1 MFRRAATALPPNN
14 RLLKLG
20 TSPRARLIAEILHA
34 LVLQGHRAP
43 DGGLTHAVLGTNGFP
58 QRALGAAK
66 KTPGRFHRGHSMI
79 RCSHTLIPTLI
90 LCGSVAACSKKEAA
104 PQKAAPK
111 PAAKQAP
118 VQTAKAAPKSLGPMK
133 VNKDNP
139 QSELKVALGNRL
151 FFDKRL
157 SADGSR
163 ACYTCH
169 QNEDGTGG
177 HEPTAI
183 GAKGK
188 ALSRHAPV
196 MWNVGYLPKLYWDGR
211 ADSLEAQ
218 AKGAWA
224 GGNMGV
230 GGDNLE
236 AKAQEIG
243 ALPEYSEL
251 FDKAF
256 PGLGATAATVAQA
269 LSAYERT
276 LVCGDTAFDKA
287 FNGDSGALSGEQKAG
302 YDLFIGKA
310 GCHSCHTPPFLADSY
325 VLADG
330 AYHNAGVGIEGK
342 PEAAVDPGRMKVTKN
357 PSDWGAFKTP
367 TLRNITRSAPYMHDG
382 SIATLE
388 EAVRYMAKGGY
399 KNKNLDAK
407 LVDKKLTDAEIQQL
421 VAFLGALEC
430 TEKLTP
436 PG

>member
-1 MFRRAATALPPNN
+1 ML
-14 RLLKLG
+14 
-20 TSPRARLIAEILHA
+20 
-34 LVLQGHRAP
+34 
-43 DGGLTHAVLGTNGFP
+43 
-58 QRALGAAK
+58 
-66 KTPGRFHRGHSMI
+66 
-79 RCSHTLIPTLI
+79 RCSPTFVTLLI
-90 LCGSVAACSKKEAA
+90 LCGSVASCSKKESAPKKAA
-104 PQKAAPK
+104 PQA
-111 PAAKQAP
+111 AAKKAP
-118 VQTAKAAPKSLGPMK
+118 VAAAKSAPKSLGPMK
-133 VNKDNP
+133 VSKDNP
-139 QSELKVALGNRL
+139 QTDLKVALGNRL

-177 HEPTAI
+177 HEPTAV

-188 ALSRHAPV
+188 ALSRHAPI
-196 MWNVGYLPKLYWDGR
+196 MWNVGYLPRLYWDGR
-211 ADSLEAQ
+211 AGSLEAQ

-230 GGDNLE
+230 GKDNLE

-243 ALPEYSEL
+243 DLPEYSAL
-251 FDKAF
+251 FDQAF
-256 PGLGATAATVAQA
+256 PGIGATADTVAQA

-276 LVCGDTAFDKA
+276 LVCGETAFDKA
-287 FNGDSGALSGEQKAG
+287 FNGDSGALSAPQKAG

-342 PEAAVDPGRMKVTKN
+342 AEADVDPGRMKVTQN
-357 PSDWGAFKTP
+357 PSDWAAFKTP

-388 EAVRYMAKGGY
+388 AAVRYMATGGF

-407 LVDKKLTDAEIQQL
+407 LVDKKLSDAEIGQL
-421 VAFLGALEC
+421 VAFLGALDCEG
-430 TEKLTP
+430 ELTAP
-436 PG
+436 K